1 MRVSYRSLEC
11 LYETDYIWALIYA
24 VGVYQVCCAV
34 GTVDFV
40 AFLCFLV
47 AFAALF

>member
-1 MRVSYRSLEC
+1 MRISYRSLEC
-11 LYETDYIWALIYA
+11 LYETDYIWALVYA
-24 VGVYQVCCAV
+24 GTVNQVCCAV

-40 AFLCFLV
+40 AFLGFLV